1 MLKGQGVVERGK
13 AMRYG
18 VDTSEIKVGDRVIV
32 EGNVHGQVVCD
43 YDKRVCLPGYEQWL
57 ESRPMA
63 DGTVLASGIMVETSE
78 LGFLY
83 YASEDVDIQKDA

>member
-1 MLKGQGVVERGK
+1 MH
-13 AMRYG
+13 Y

-32 EGNVHGQVVCD
+32 EGNVHGMVVCD
-43 YDKRVCLPGYEQWL
+43 YDNQVSLPGYEHWL

-83 YASEDVDIQKDA
+83 YADEDADIRKDH

>member
-1 MLKGQGVVERGK
+1 
-13 AMRYG
+13 MRYV

-32 EGNVHGQVVCD
+32 EGNVHGTVVCD
-43 YDKRVCLPGYEQWL
+43 YDNQVCLPGHERWL
-57 ESRPMA
+57 ETRPMA

-83 YASEDVDIQKDA
+83 YAIEDAEIRKDA